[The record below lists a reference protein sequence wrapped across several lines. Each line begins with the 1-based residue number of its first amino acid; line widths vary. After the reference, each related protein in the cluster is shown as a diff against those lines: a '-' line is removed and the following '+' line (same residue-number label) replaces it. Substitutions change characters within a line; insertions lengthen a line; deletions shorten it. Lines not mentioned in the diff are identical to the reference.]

1 MNKRTIAILGA
12 TGSIGTQALDIVR
25 RHPDRF
31 SAVALT
37 AYSSAEKLFALARE
51 FRPQVAGLVVEP
63 EAIPEDL
70 KHIEWIF
77 GEDVAERS
85 IAMTKPDDALMAVV
99 GIGLFIG
106 MGRGE
111 RRREE
116 LLTWGTQVD
125 ATVEKVAQNRLLQVN
140 GRNPWYVEV
149 SCRHPVTRENVQLRS
164 HYVFRLTVQ
173 PGDHVRVAFDPMDER
188 KYAVILPEGKAKA

>member
-1 MNKRTIAILGA
+1 MLLIMVGLMGMVFMAMGLALGA
-12 TGSIGTQALDIVR
+12 TMKGYLPWLAATVDDPSEVPVAFGVLTGLG
-25 RHPDRF
+25 
-31 SAVALT
+31 AV
-37 AYSSAEKLFALARE
+37 
-51 FRPQVAGLVVEP
+51 
-63 EAIPEDL
+63 
-70 KHIEWIF
+70 
-77 GEDVAERS
+77 
-85 IAMTKPDDALMAVV
+85 MAVV
-99 GIGLFIG
+99 DIGLFIG

-188 KYAVILPEGKAKA
+188 KYAVILPEGKARA

>member
-1 MNKRTIAILGA
+1 MTLRRVRWMLLIMLGLMGVVFMIIGLVMGAAMAGYLPEVAATVEDPADMPVVFGVFTSLGA
-12 TGSIGTQALDIVR
+12 V
-25 RHPDRF
+25 
-31 SAVALT
+31 
-37 AYSSAEKLFALARE
+37 
-51 FRPQVAGLVVEP
+51 
-63 EAIPEDL
+63 
-70 KHIEWIF
+70 
-77 GEDVAERS
+77 
-85 IAMTKPDDALMAVV
+85 MAAV

-140 GRNPWYVEV
+140 GRNPWYVLV

-164 HYVFRLTVQ
+164 HYVFQLTVR
-173 PGDHVRVAFDPMDER
+173 PGDRVRVAFDPMDER
-188 KYAVILPEGKAKA
+188 KYAVILPEGKAKP

>member
-1 MNKRTIAILGA
+1 MLLIMVGLMGMVFMAMGLALGA
-12 TGSIGTQALDIVR
+12 TMKGYLPWLAATVDDPSEVPVAFGVLTGLG
-25 RHPDRF
+25 
-31 SAVALT
+31 AV
-37 AYSSAEKLFALARE
+37 
-51 FRPQVAGLVVEP
+51 
-63 EAIPEDL
+63 
-70 KHIEWIF
+70 
-77 GEDVAERS
+77 
-85 IAMTKPDDALMAVV
+85 MAVV

-140 GRNPWYVEV
+140 GLNPWYVEV

-188 KYAVILPEGKAKA
+188 KYAVILPEGKARA

>member
-1 MNKRTIAILGA
+1 MTLRRVRWMLLIMLGLMGVVFMIIGLVMGAAMAGYLPEVAATVEDPADMPVVFGVFTSLGA
-12 TGSIGTQALDIVR
+12 V
-25 RHPDRF
+25 
-31 SAVALT
+31 
-37 AYSSAEKLFALARE
+37 
-51 FRPQVAGLVVEP
+51 
-63 EAIPEDL
+63 
-70 KHIEWIF
+70 
-77 GEDVAERS
+77 
-85 IAMTKPDDALMAVV
+85 MAAV

-140 GRNPWYVEV
+140 GRNPWYVLV

-164 HYVFRLTVQ
+164 HYVFQLTVR
-173 PGDHVRVAFDPMDER
+173 PGDRVRVAFDPIDER
-188 KYAVILPEGKAKA
+188 KYAVILPEGKAKP

>member
-1 MNKRTIAILGA
+1 MTIRRVRWMLLIMLGLMGVGFMALGLALGA
-12 TGSIGTQALDIVR
+12 TMKGYLPGLAATLDDPSEALIAFGV
-25 RHPDRF
+25 F
-31 SAVALT
+31 TGLGAV
-37 AYSSAEKLFALARE
+37 
-51 FRPQVAGLVVEP
+51 
-63 EAIPEDL
+63 
-70 KHIEWIF
+70 
-77 GEDVAERS
+77 
-85 IAMTKPDDALMAVV
+85 MAAV

-116 LLTWGTQVD
+116 LMTWGTQVD

-188 KYAVILPEGKAKA
+188 KYAVILPEGKARA

>member
-1 MNKRTIAILGA
+1 MTLRRVRWMLLIMVGLMGVAFMAMGLALGA
-12 TGSIGTQALDIVR
+12 TMKGYLPWLAATVDDPSEVPVAFGVLTGMG
-25 RHPDRF
+25 
-31 SAVALT
+31 AV
-37 AYSSAEKLFALARE
+37 
-51 FRPQVAGLVVEP
+51 
-63 EAIPEDL
+63 
-70 KHIEWIF
+70 
-77 GEDVAERS
+77 
-85 IAMTKPDDALMAVV
+85 MAVV
-99 GIGLFIG
+99 GVGLFIG

-140 GRNPWYVEV
+140 GRNTWYVEV
-149 SCRHPVTRENVQLRS
+149 SCRHPVTRENVQLRR

-188 KYAVILPEGKAKA
+188 KYAVILPEGKARA

>member
-1 MNKRTIAILGA
+1 MTLRRVRWMLLIMLGLMGVVFMIIGLVMGTAMAGYLPEVAATVEDPADMPVVFGVFTSLGA
-12 TGSIGTQALDIVR
+12 V
-25 RHPDRF
+25 
-31 SAVALT
+31 
-37 AYSSAEKLFALARE
+37 
-51 FRPQVAGLVVEP
+51 
-63 EAIPEDL
+63 
-70 KHIEWIF
+70 
-77 GEDVAERS
+77 
-85 IAMTKPDDALMAVV
+85 MAAV

-188 KYAVILPEGKAKA
+188 KYAVILPEGKARA